1 MRLLRAVWAAAWM
14 GWKREMEWTNPA
26 LSLILKTVAP
36 AAAVLGAAAV
46 YWFGASFAGQFTAE
60 RLAYIVVGASIYGQ
74 VAAYA
79 YVPTSAISEG
89 KWSNLYPQVYITP
102 TSSTPY
108 LAGRCIASF
117 ADSLPVIIV
126 SLAVSYYVSYALFGV
141 SPTVLVS
148 TRSVLMVG
156 AALLASIPATLALGY
171 LLGSYSIF
179 VSRFEWALP
188 SYVSGLLMIFSEAL
202 FPANIL
208 PYPLPLVAEVLPFT
222 YLMRA
227 SRAALI
233 YDSWSTYLTSMGY
246 LLLGGLV
253 FLSIGI
259 VAFTLAERSAR
270 GSGFIDKKVM

>member
-1 MRLLRAVWAAAWM
+1 MSILKAVLAAAWM
-14 GWKREMEWTNPA
+14 GWKREVEWTNPV
-26 LSLILKTVAP
+26 LSLVIKTVAP
-36 AAAVLGAAAV
+36 AAAVLGVAAV
-46 YWFGASFAGQFTAE
+46 YWFGATTSGQFTAE
-60 RLAYIVVGASIYGQ
+60 TLAYILVGASIYGQ

-79 YVPTSAISEG
+79 YVPTAAISEG

-102 TSSTPY
+102 TSSIPY
-108 LAGRCIASF
+108 LAGRCLASF
-117 ADSLPVIIV
+117 ADSIPVIAV
-126 SLAVSYYVSYALFGV
+126 SLAVSYFVSFALFGI
-141 SPTVLVS
+141 SPTIVVS
-148 TRSVLMVG
+148 LQSVLMLS
-156 AALLASIPATLALGY
+156 AALLASLPATLALGY

-208 PYPLPLVAEVLPFT
+208 PYPFPLIAYALPFT

-233 YDSWSTYLTSMGY
+233 SCDWSSYVMSLGY
-246 LLLGGLV
+246 LLLGGFV

-259 VAFTLAERSAR
+259 VAFSLAERSAR
-270 GSGFIDKKVM
+270 GRGFIDKKVM

>member
-1 MRLLRAVWAAAWM
+1 MKLLNAVFASAWM

-26 LSLILKTVAP
+26 LSLIIKTVAP
-36 AAAVLGAAAV
+36 AAAVLGAATV
-46 YWFGASFAGQFTAE
+46 YWFGAFTAGQFTAE
-60 RLAYIVVGASIYGQ
+60 RLAYILVGASIYGQ

-79 YVPTSAISEG
+79 YVPTAAIAEG

-102 TSSTPY
+102 TSSVPY
-108 LAGRCIASF
+108 LAGRCLASF
-117 ADSLPVIIV
+117 ADSVPIIAV
-126 SLAVSYYVSYALFGV
+126 SLAVSYYVSQALFGV

-148 TRSVLMVG
+148 LQSVLMLV

-171 LLGSYSIF
+171 IQGSYSIF

-208 PYPLPLVAEVLPFT
+208 PYPLPLIANVLPFT

-233 YDSWSTYLTSMGY
+233 YNSWPTYVVSMGY
-246 LLLGGLV
+246 LVLGGLV

-259 VAFTLAERSAR
+259 IGFSVAERSAR
-270 GSGFIDKKVM
+270 RRGFIDKKVM